1 MCTSPSRRSRRVRW
15 STCWPWCPRQCAQV
29 GWFEAWLPYRYQ
41 YSRLRSP
48 KEGGGYCA
56 SIRCTSVV
64 PNFAKPRILI
74 GLSRMIWQRCP
85 DHQRSWR
92 LEQLQRDGENGLI
105 LAMYLFDIRIC
116 QHRLVGHFCNDRKRK
131 WCLKTA
137 SLFSFRRKLLGGP
150 ILDQK
155 RGDSWQEN
163 KSTFSQTKIPIE
175 VGE

>member
-15 STCWPWCPRQCAQV
+15 STCWPWCPRRCAQV
-29 GWFEAWLPYRYQ
+29 GWFEAWLPCRYQ

-56 SIRCTSVV
+56 SIQCTSVV

-92 LEQLQRDGENGLI
+92 LELKWQWKLLIWVWKWKYVIYVWIDGNLPITE
-105 LAMYLFDIRIC
+105 RW
-116 QHRLVGHFCNDRKRK
+116 RK
-131 WCLKTA
+131 WLNFGNVLIWHSYLPA
-137 SLFSFRRKLLGGP
+137 SSGWTLL
-150 ILDQK
+150 Q
-155 RGDSWQEN
+155 
-163 KSTFSQTKIPIE
+163 
-175 VGE
+175 